1 MNQDK
6 LEKSMTSVKRGSD
19 INILKEPI
27 WYELIKEWDQVIS
40 LISQGEFL
48 RQTVATNQVVR
59 YFQEH
64 LMSKLIN

>member
-1 MNQDK
+1 MNQGK
-6 LEKSMTSVKRGSD
+6 LEKSMTLVKRGSD
-19 INILKEPI
+19 INILQEPI